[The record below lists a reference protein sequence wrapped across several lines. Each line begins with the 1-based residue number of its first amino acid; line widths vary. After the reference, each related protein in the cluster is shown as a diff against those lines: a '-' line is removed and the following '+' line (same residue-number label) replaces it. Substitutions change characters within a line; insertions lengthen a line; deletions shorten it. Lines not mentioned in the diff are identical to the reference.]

1 MISQPQ
7 RNYINEQIDHF
18 NELATLDYDSSL
30 ECDVSHCKIAYE
42 TIENFSK
49 MLKDE
54 FECNILAPH
63 HESIKKV
70 NNMIGL
76 SRLDNKPTYNMESF
90 TFSNNK
96 FKKLLADAQK
106 SIVDN
111 MGKERED
118 VDMIMLSSAT
128 ESSSVIL
135 NSSISSSVATE
146 SDTSVNKKK
155 NIVKE
160 LKDIQTTMESNMN
173 AIISIGETIKSRVK
187 YEETHPTP
195 ETGSK
200 ISAMMTDYVL
210 ESMYMYNI
218 ATDLMKFYEDRIT
231 SQINEIYNNPV

>member
-7 RNYINEQIDHF
+7 RKYAVEQINHF
-18 NELATLDYDSSL
+18 DELASLDYVSAL

-49 MLKDE
+49 MLKNE
-54 FECNILAPH
+54 FESGILLPH
-63 HESIKKV
+63 LESIKKV

-76 SRLDNKPTYNMESF
+76 SKLDNKPTYSMEAF
-90 TFSNNK
+90 TFSNDK
-96 FKKLLADAQK
+96 LKSLLATAQK

-135 NSSISSSVATE
+135 NSSISSVATE

-160 LKDIQTTMESNMN
+160 LKDIQATMESNIN
-173 AIISIGETIKSRVK
+173 AIISIGDTIKSRVK

-195 ETGSK
+195 ETAGK
-200 ISAMMTDYVL
+200 ISAMMTDYVI

-218 ATDLMKFYEDRIT
+218 ATDLMKFYGNRIT
-231 SQINEIYNNPV
+231 SEINTIYNNPV